1 MSPVHLNE
9 FAGMRRELEVGLLLA
24 PTQGTAVAAAKAL
37 AAFLDDEPTVP
48 VRLAGLAADG
58 TRVRLTV
65 AVTLGSV
72 DDIKIAAQPSRDALR
87 LLQRI
92 VDDLAAYDPAF
103 VRLPDPASTEA
114 VLADHISRHPDA
126 AIIVQAV
133 ERLAHI
139 G

>member
-24 PTQGTAVAAAKAL
+24 PTQASAVSAAKAL
-37 AAFLDDEPTVP
+37 AAFLDAEPTVP
-48 VRLAGLAADG
+48 VRLAGLATDAG
-58 TRVRLTV
+58 RVRLTV

-72 DDIKIAAQPSRDALR
+72 DDIKVAAEPSRDALR

-92 VDDLAAYDPAF
+92 VDALAAYDPAF
-103 VRLPDPASTEA
+103 VRLPDPAGVEA
-114 VLADHISRHPDA
+114 GLADHVSRHSDRG
-126 AIIVQAV
+126 ILVRAV
-133 ERLAHI
+133 ERLASV